1 MSTNTEVNNR
11 EGGLYVHIPFCKN
24 KCLYCDFYTG
34 GVRIARWNEYVDS
47 LLAELVSRENEM
59 NFEVS
64 TLYLGGGTPSLMP
77 PPELLRLVKGINKIC
92 KREKYEEFTIEVNP
106 EDVTD
111 EKIKAWRESGIN
123 RISLGVQTL
132 DDGELKKIGRR
143 HSKADVEEAYNKL
156 TNTFDNISLDVMF
169 GIPGQTI
176 DSYRETLKKIIQ
188 LSPSHISSYSLMLE
202 EGTAMT
208 LLAREGKIILP
219 GEDEWI
225 EMARLTNTHL
235 QKAGYIRY
243 ETSNYAKPGK
253 ESRHN
258 LKYWKGNP
266 YMGLGPGAHSYD
278 GDRVRRGNPN
288 DLKGYID
295 RFYKGGNMERFF
307 DEEILG
313 EEEMREEILMTRLR
327 MKEGLDLREYYERF
341 GEKRGEILVA
351 QAENLLKTGFMKLEK
366 EKVSLTDEG
375 YLISD
380 SIILKLLEVPPQSRS

>member
-1 MSTNTEVNNR
+1 M
-11 EGGLYVHIPFCKN
+11 HIPFCRN

-77 PPELLRLVKGINKIC
+77 TLELLRLVKGINKIS

-111 EKIKAWRESGIN
+111 EKIEAWRECGVS

-132 DDGELKKIGRR
+132 NDSELKNIGRR
-143 HSKADVEEAYNKL
+143 HSKADVEEAYDKL
-156 TNTFDNISLDVMF
+156 TNTFNNISLDVMF

-176 DSYRETLKKIIQ
+176 DSYRETLKNIIK

-219 GEDEWI
+219 DEDEWI
-225 EMARLTNTHL
+225 EMTRLTNTLL

-266 YMGLGPGAHSYD
+266 YIGLGPGAHSYN

-313 EEEMREEILMTRLR
+313 EEEIREEMLMTRLR
-327 MKEGLDLREYYERF
+327 MKEGLDLKEYYERF

-351 QAENLLKTGFMKLEK
+351 QAEKLQKTGFMKLEK

>member
-1 MSTNTEVNNR
+1 MSTNTEVNNK
-11 EGGLYVHIPFCKN
+11 EGGLYVHIPFCRN

-77 PPELLRLVKGINKIC
+77 TPELLRLVKGINKIS

-111 EKIKAWRESGIN
+111 EKIEAWRECGIN

-132 DDGELKKIGRR
+132 NDGELKKIGRR

-156 TNTFDNISLDVMF
+156 INTFDNISLDVMF

-176 DSYRETLKKIIQ
+176 DSYRETLKNIIK

-219 GEDEWI
+219 EEDEWI
-225 EMARLTNTHL
+225 EMARLTNTLL

-351 QAENLLKTGFMKLEK
+351 QAEKLQKTGFMKLEK

-380 SIILKLLEVPPQSRS
+380 SIILKLLEVPLQSRS

>member
-1 MSTNTEVNNR
+1 MSTNTEVNNK
-11 EGGLYVHIPFCKN
+11 EGGLYVHIPFCRN

-77 PPELLRLVKGINKIC
+77 TLELLRLVKGINKIS

-111 EKIKAWRESGIN
+111 EKIEAWRECGVS

-132 DDGELKKIGRR
+132 NDSELKNIGRR
-143 HSKADVEEAYNKL
+143 HSKADVEEAYDKL
-156 TNTFDNISLDVMF
+156 TNTFNNISLDVMF

-176 DSYRETLKKIIQ
+176 DSYRETLKNIIK

-219 GEDEWI
+219 DEDEWI
-225 EMARLTNTHL
+225 EMTRLTNTLL

-266 YMGLGPGAHSYD
+266 YIGLGPGAHSYN

-313 EEEMREEILMTRLR
+313 EEEIREEMLMTRLR
-327 MKEGLDLREYYERF
+327 MKEGLDLKEYYERF

-351 QAENLLKTGFMKLEK
+351 QAEKLQKTGFMKLEK